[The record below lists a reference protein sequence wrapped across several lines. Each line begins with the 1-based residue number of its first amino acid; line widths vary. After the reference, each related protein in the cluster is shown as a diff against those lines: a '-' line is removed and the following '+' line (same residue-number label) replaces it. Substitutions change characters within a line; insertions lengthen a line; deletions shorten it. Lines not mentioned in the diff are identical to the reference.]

1 MFELRPYQESSI
13 EGLREGFK
21 QGHVRQVLA
30 AATGAGKSIMALSIL
45 DAARKKGSKT
55 MFVCDRRVL
64 VDQFSRHL
72 DRHGMDHGVYM
83 AGHWRYR
90 PYENVQVA
98 SIQTIEKMGSWPAVD
113 LIIVDE
119 IHAVMRKSLKS
130 YIKGNPSVKILGLTA
145 TPYHPELGGY
155 FTSITNVVSME
166 QLVQEGFLVPYRVFV
181 ATEIDTTGVKV
192 TAGEWQKDELEKRG
206 LMIVGDVVADYV
218 RIAHEV
224 WGEPRKTIVFSSGV
238 AHGTELVKRFAE
250 VGLNFVQISY
260 LDDEEYKQQV
270 LEDFAKP
277 DTDIIGVISSDILT
291 RGFDNT
297 GVEHVVIAKPL
308 RKAFSMHV
316 QMVGRGARPH
326 PDKKFCIASGQRV
339 LTQRGL
345 VPIEKVLLSDRLWD
359 GQSFVSHGGVISKGF
374 QDVITYAGLTATPDH
389 LVKTKEGWRPFGECA
404 AQQIP
409 IVQTGLGGVAIWE
422 SEDCFARD
430 GLARGK
436 VEAPHVRALRVP
448 NLFQQ
453 ILDQLQQLV
462 PWNRRRLQEV
472 QSAKGCGT
480 QGCASQGCGTAS
492 TLHEPKEHSVSGL
505 WWSRHRVQVLKC
517 FGWLSVGH
525 GKPAATREFEGLSIG
540 QDRQRGSLRA
550 RKSSLV
556 NSIIQ
561 LVAHAKANASRQIA
575 RFSFGQPGYSLCGP
589 NTEASFQYRSYG
601 RANQGEVLQAEL
613 QTKRQVWDILN
624 SGPRNCFTCED
635 LLVHNCVIQDNAGNW
650 LRFRED
656 WDELFHEGTKSL
668 DANKDKK
675 ARKEKTQKE
684 KEASK
689 CPKCSALWPSG
700 SDTCVQCG
708 HVRQRTS
715 KVGSLPGTMEELA
728 MTGKH
733 SWESKQDWWSMC
745 QYKVRYA
752 GWNPGRAAHTYKD
765 RFGIWPRGL
774 DDTKIKTPSIEFE
787 KAVKAALIRYLK
799 GKKSA

>member
-1 MFELRPYQESSI
+1 MYRQENQMFELRPYQESSI

-145 TPYHPELGGY
+145 TPYHPELGDY

-326 PDKKFCIASGQRV
+326 PDKKFC
-339 LTQRGL
+339 
-345 VPIEKVLLSDRLWD
+345 
-359 GQSFVSHGGVISKGF
+359 
-374 QDVITYAGLTATPDH
+374 
-389 LVKTKEGWRPFGECA
+389 
-404 AQQIP
+404 
-409 IVQTGLGGVAIWE
+409 
-422 SEDCFARD
+422 
-430 GLARGK
+430 
-436 VEAPHVRALRVP
+436 
-448 NLFQQ
+448 
-453 ILDQLQQLV
+453 
-462 PWNRRRLQEV
+462 
-472 QSAKGCGT
+472 
-480 QGCASQGCGTAS
+480 
-492 TLHEPKEHSVSGL
+492 
-505 WWSRHRVQVLKC
+505 
-517 FGWLSVGH
+517 
-525 GKPAATREFEGLSIG
+525 
-540 QDRQRGSLRA
+540 
-550 RKSSLV
+550 
-556 NSIIQ
+556 
-561 LVAHAKANASRQIA
+561 
-575 RFSFGQPGYSLCGP
+575 
-589 NTEASFQYRSYG
+589 
-601 RANQGEVLQAEL
+601 
-613 QTKRQVWDILN
+613 
-624 SGPRNCFTCED
+624 
-635 LLVHNCVIQDNAGNW
+635 VIQDNAGNW